1 MRRGQLRLSDSLT
14 VGLHPDLLLH
24 QLQDCRWQRRGSSS
38 ARTAPGDQAGKA
50 IVSLPMRRLLWRRSR
65 KTTPAWG
72 TGWLGARGLTY
83 LILLEVSA
91 SFFHLA
97 TAVLQRASPL
107 WPSFRPGMG
116 WVGRT
121 SGKKGGKIPGCGN
134 TAAWPLEGRGGF
146 HWRMKQLFK
155 VQGDR

>member
-14 VGLHPDLLLH
+14 VGLHPDLLLN
-24 QLQDCRWQRRGSSS
+24 QLQDCRWRRRGSSS

-97 TAVLQRASPL
+97 TAALQRASPL
-107 WPSFRPGMG
+107 CPSFRPGMG

-121 SGKKGGKIPGCGN
+121 SGGAEEGGQDTRVWEHCCMAFGG
-134 TAAWPLEGRGGF
+134 TGGLPLENEAAF
-146 HWRMKQLFK
+146 
-155 VQGDR
+155 